1 MEVLLELIGY
11 IEFTI
16 INTSY
21 FIIVNHVLHL
31 LYVNNIYN
39 KLMCVYI
46 YIYMHMYTF
55 FFLQKAWLI
64 FISTLLVST
73 KKFSYS
79 LICNNFFEVGI
90 ICIL

>member
-11 IEFTI
+11 VEFTI
-16 INTSY
+16 ISTAY

-39 KLMCVYI
+39 KLMCVCI

-79 LICNNFFEVGI
+79 PICNNFFEVGI